1 MSQQME
7 TLKDHLKKNP
17 SFLQDLTKKY
27 FITNPHKLILTMSPD
42 AEFENYLMSKE
53 EELLKEKL
61 EKLNDSEKKVIFKLG
76 QDLQKEQQKKDD
88 VSVLP
93 TLYLKD
99 ISRKL
104 PPTTLQDI
112 SLEGITIQ
120 VNFVIFQLVILFGP
134 IFF

>member
-1 MSQQME
+1 
-7 TLKDHLKKNP
+7 
-17 SFLQDLTKKY
+17 
-27 FITNPHKLILTMSPD
+27 MSPD
-42 AEFENYLMSKE
+42 SEFENYLMNKE

-61 EKLNDSEKKVIFKLG
+61 EKLNDTEKKKIFKLG

-88 VSVLP
+88 PSVLP
-93 TLYLKD
+93 TLHLKD

-112 SLEGITIQ
+112 SLGGITVQ
-120 VNFVIFQLVILFGP
+120 VNFVIFQCFILFSF